1 MGITFSYN
9 SGWYIILFGF
19 IIAWIALLL
28 RRKSFGKK
36 EIKEQILTGV
46 GGMTACILME
56 LFAIY
61 SGLWLYTT
69 GNWPAILWPTY
80 FSAILFGYQLLRSIE
95 SFLHK
100 PIIVP
105 KPK

>member
-1 MGITFSYN
+1 MGITFSYD
-9 SGWYIILFGF
+9 SGWYIIFFGF
-19 IIAWIALLL
+19 ILSWVVLLL
-28 RRKSFGKK
+28 IRYENFGKK
-36 EIKEQILTGV
+36 EIKEQLLIGV

-56 LFAIY
+56 LFAIN

-80 FSAILFGYQLLRSIE
+80 FSGILFGYQLLRSIE

-100 PIIVP
+100 QVVVT
-105 KPK
+105 KP